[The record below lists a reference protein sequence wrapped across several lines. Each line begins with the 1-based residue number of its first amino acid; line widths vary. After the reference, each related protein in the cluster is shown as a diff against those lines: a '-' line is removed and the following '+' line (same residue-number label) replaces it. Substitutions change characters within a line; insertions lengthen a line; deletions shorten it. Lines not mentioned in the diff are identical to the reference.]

1 MYLSREVTQEGFV
14 VFGLSFMHAGFPR
27 VWWVALRGKVVKC
40 SVCAPVTVQCCACG
54 EPIRLSSDMLN
65 ELSQPW
71 PLPALLG
78 QGQGREVTERGHG
91 AERLVVVWGWHCPS
105 GCGM

>member
-1 MYLSREVTQEGFV
+1 MMYLSREVTQEGFV

-40 SVCAPVTVQCCACG
+40 SVCAPVTVQCCGCG

-78 QGQGREVTERGHG
+78 QGQG
-91 AERLVVVWGWHCPS
+91 S
-105 GCGM
+105 D